1 MIVFTVNEHKNICIA
16 GLNRQAGY
24 ATDCIQSRNYT
35 DTQETKEYIGITA
48 GPFKDR
54 YNNHKKSL
62 THAKYAKET
71 ELSKYAWN
79 LKETGRPFTIKWCII
94 KCVPAYTAGGR
105 SCNLC
110 LEEKLLIMKSS
121 KEKTLNK
128 RSELFAKRRHRKK
141 FGALN
146 FKSAHAYSS
155 NLNLNLNR
163 KRK

>member
-1 MIVFTVNEHKNICIA
+1 MPSVIVLPASVNMMA
-16 GLNRQAGY
+16 
-24 ATDCIQSRNYT
+24 
-35 DTQETKEYIGITA
+35 
-48 GPFKDR
+48 P
-54 YNNHKKSL
+54 L
-62 THAKYAKET
+62 THVKYAKET

-94 KCVPAYTAGGR
+94 KRVPAYTAGGR
-105 SCNLC
+105 PCNLC

-128 RSELFAKRRHRKK
+128 RSELFEKCRHRKK
-141 FGALN
+141 LSAQN